1 LNITG
6 TMLYRNLGTRG
17 IRMFGD
23 ARDPISGNPEAGRF
37 RAGRIAPRVRLC
49 LFAAAILLS
58 SLSLSAGPASA
69 NWAWEEVSPSTYPD
83 LGYAESYNGSIY
95 MIGDWI
101 QVYVPVT
108 DNWTVRGST
117 GLPWVAYRG
126 GSTIVGDRIYIVDGF
141 IDAQYYNITTDTF
154 IDMVDPP
161 TDRLDFEVAQSG
173 GIIYV
178 LGGWIDGINISIN
191 IVEAYNPAN
200 DTWWAVAPMLVGR
213 RNAQAVGLDGHIY
226 AIGGFTGLGWATP
239 VNSVERYDPA
249 TNAWTLVSSMNDNF
263 FKCGATAHKG
273 KIVVAGGS
281 AYKAFSEVYFPG
293 SDFWVDGPP
302 IPFDNYLDNEMAS
315 VGDYVYSVGGR
326 TAPSVL
332 YNKTLR
338 WEVDIPPIAVIAV
351 TPSTTG
357 FIGSVFTFDGSGS
370 SDTDGS
376 VVSWRWDF
384 GDGDTALGVNVVH
397 SYAAKQ
403 TFTVTLNVTDDL
415 GAWDETTVQIL
426 IMNRAPTIISASP
439 NSALVSLV
447 AGTTQ
452 TFAAVAD
459 DPDGDVLTYTWRVD
473 GVSEGD
479 NSRFHD
485 FSREGVG
492 TYRVNVTVS
501 DGSAQVWREW
511 SAEVTSR
518 PPPPLDGVMWLIPAI
533 IILMLVAF
541 AIILFVLWRRRR
553 KSEGVTQESSGKK
566 ENGA

>member
-1 LNITG
+1 
-6 TMLYRNLGTRG
+6 
-17 IRMFGD
+17 MFGD
-23 ARDPISGNPEAGRF
+23 ARDSMSGNPEAGRF

-101 QVYVPVT
+101 QVYDPVT
-108 DNWTVRGST
+108 DNWTVKGST
-117 GLPWVAYRG
+117 GLPWVTYRG
-126 GSTIVGDRIYIVDGF
+126 GSTIVGDRIYFVDGF
-141 IDAQYYNITTDTF
+141 INAQYYNITTDTF

-213 RNAQAVGLDGHIY
+213 RNAQAVGLDGYIY
-226 AIGGFTGLGWATP
+226 AIGGFTGWGWSTP
-239 VNSVERYDPA
+239 VNSVELYDPA

-263 FKCGATAHKG
+263 FECGATAHKG

-293 SDFWVDGPP
+293 SDLWVDGPP
-302 IPFDNYLDNEMAS
+302 IPFNNYLDNEMAS
-315 VGDYVYSVGGR
+315 VGDHVYTVGGR
-326 TAPSVL
+326 TAPGVL
-332 YNKTLR
+332 YNTTLR
-338 WEVDIPPIAVIAV
+338 WEVDIPPVAAIAV

-357 FIGSVFTFDGSGS
+357 FVGDVFTFDGSGS

-376 VVSWRWDF
+376 VVSWNWDF
-384 GDGDTALGVNVVH
+384 GDGYTATGVNVAH
-397 SYAAKQ
+397 SYQAKMA
-403 TFTVTLNVTDDL
+403 FTVTLNVTDDL
-415 GAWDETTVQIL
+415 GAWNEATVQIL
-426 IMNRAPTIISASP
+426 IVNTAPTIIAVSP
-439 NSALVSLV
+439 GSSTVSLEVGQTQAFAVV
-447 AGTTQ
+447 A
-452 TFAAVAD
+452 V
-459 DPDGDVLTYTWRVD
+459 DPDNDILTYSWRVD
-473 GVSEGD
+473 GIPEGGD
-479 NSRFHD
+479 SAFYD
-485 FSREGVG
+485 FSREGVR

-501 DGSAQVWREW
+501 DGSAEVWREW
-511 SAEVTSR
+511 SVEVTSR
-518 PPPPLDGVMWLIPAI
+518 TPPPLDGVMWLIPAI
-533 IILMLVAF
+533 VIILAAF

-553 KSEGVTQESSGKK
+553 RSEGVI
-566 ENGA
+566 